1 MPLSQVKPIDLDLKN
16 PLLDRYQ
23 TWLHNL
29 RLQSQRLMGH
39 TTLDIIGKSHNTGIC
54 WEKGRPFEN
63 IAVSIHLNIPVIL
76 VVFQKKNYNATELF
90 DLILHEL
97 ALFFNS

>member
-76 VVFQKKNYNATELF
+76 EVFQKKNYNATELF
-90 DLILHEL
+90 DLILH
-97 ALFFNS
+97 